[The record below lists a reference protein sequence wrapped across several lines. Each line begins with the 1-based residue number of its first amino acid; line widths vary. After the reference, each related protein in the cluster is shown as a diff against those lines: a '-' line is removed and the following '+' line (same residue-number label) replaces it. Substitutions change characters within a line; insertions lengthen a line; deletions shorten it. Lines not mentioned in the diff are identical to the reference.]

1 MENKIKQLRK
11 GILELVIL
19 RSLGD
24 KKHYGYS
31 LIKTITEG
39 QYISINEG
47 TIYPILSRL
56 SKEDLVHT
64 EWVESKHGP
73 PRKYYSLSIKGKET
87 LKMLIKEFEKLV
99 LLVKNVKGN
108 TKKRTNKKINKPI
121 KVKKEFKNE

>member
-11 GILELVIL
+11 GILELAIL
-19 RSLGD
+19 KSLGE

-31 LIKTITEG
+31 LIKTIATD
-39 QYISINEG
+39 QYVSLNEG

-87 LKMLIKEFEKLV
+87 LEVLSEEFEKLV
-99 LLVKNVKGN
+99 SLIKKAKGKPGKKND
-108 TKKRTNKKINKPI
+108 KKIIKPI
-121 KVKKEFKNE
+121 KVKKEIKNE